1 MLNKVILMGRLCDD
15 PEFRQTQS
23 QTPFCR
29 FRIAVNR
36 PKAKDGQDKAD
47 FINCVAWR
55 SSAEFISQYFFKG
68 SMIVVEGQMR
78 NNDYTDGN
86 GVKHYSYEVLCDNVS
101 FGESKKSQNGAA
113 APQQQQGYQG
123 GYQNQQYGAAPP
135 DYSPQYQQAPPPQQ
149 YQPPQ
154 QPQQQYQQQ
163 PQQGYQQPYNNHP
176 QIY

>member
-23 QTPFCR
+23 QIPVCR

-55 SSAEFISQYFFKG
+55 SSAEFISRYFYKG
-68 SMIVVEGQMR
+68 SMIIVEGQMR

-101 FGESKKSQNGAA
+101 FGESKKSQDGAA

-123 GYQNQQYGAAPP
+123 GYQNQQYGAAPQQYQQP
-135 DYSPQYQQAPPPQQ
+135 PQQGYQQQYQQAPPPQQ
-149 YQPPQ
+149 
-154 QPQQQYQQQ
+154 
-163 PQQGYQQPYNNHP
+163 GYQQPHNNQP
-176 QIY
+176 PIY